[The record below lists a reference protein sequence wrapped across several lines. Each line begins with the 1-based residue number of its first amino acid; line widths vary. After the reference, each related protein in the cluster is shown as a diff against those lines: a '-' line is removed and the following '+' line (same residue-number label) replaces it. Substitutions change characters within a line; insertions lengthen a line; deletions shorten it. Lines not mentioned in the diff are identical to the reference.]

1 MIYKF
6 KQIKS
11 KIFTKIIGFL
21 IIKEQ
26 YTVLILLI
34 ILNIKEKSNGK
45 NRYPF
50 SSPNNKITVLALD
63 SDRYRGDL
71 LALSYHPKIRVLF
84 MKQNPPGWLIK
95 PFYSELNIGRYI
107 NAEKNSIDDINH
119 KKAYDFM
126 YKFLSIFYKYVAV
139 DCVTTINYRYLE
151 DYNWSKVSD
160 DLGVPFIMLY
170 RECLL
175 ASDRIYD
182 HVVRRKKNEFG
193 RFVGSHIIVHNEK
206 CKQSFIDSEF
216 ATPDQVS
223 VAGALRMDN
232 FLKLI
237 RQNKVKSPH
246 ASKKKFILFYFPHD
260 NGLFGRKYRKNYKGW
275 LYNSIWSSRD
285 KLFIDLHN
293 AIIELALE
301 YPDIEFII
309 KPKDVMVKNKSW
321 DFYKDVVNKSNIDI
335 KKLPNYKVDVDL
347 NVSDSIVK
355 SSVICALQSSTVVE
369 SAFAGKRLILPLFHD
384 FLDSPHFDNFY
395 WKNDLELFDV
405 ATDKNQFKI
414 LFKDI
419 LNNPKISQDIENKR
433 IELFD
438 RWFGNV
444 EGNSLDKYYNI
455 IKNITQ

>member
-1 MIYKF
+1 M
-6 KQIKS
+6 
-11 KIFTKIIGFL
+11 
-21 IIKEQ
+21 
-26 YTVLILLI
+26 
-34 ILNIKEKSNGK
+34 
-45 NRYPF
+45 
-50 SSPNNKITVLALD
+50 
-63 SDRYRGDL
+63 
-71 LALSYHPKIRVLF
+71 
-84 MKQNPPGWLIK
+84 
-95 PFYSELNIGRYI
+95 
-107 NAEKNSIDDINH
+107 
-119 KKAYDFM
+119 
-126 YKFLSIFYKYVAV
+126 
-139 DCVTTINYRYLE
+139 
-151 DYNWSKVSD
+151 
-160 DLGVPFIMLY
+160 
-170 RECLL
+170 
-175 ASDRIYD
+175 
-182 HVVRRKKNEFG
+182 
-193 RFVGSHIIVHNEK
+193 
-206 CKQSFIDSEF
+206 
-216 ATPDQVS
+216 
-223 VAGALRMDN
+223 
-232 FLKLI
+232 
-237 RQNKVKSPH
+237 
-246 ASKKKFILFYFPHD
+246 
-260 NGLFGRKYRKNYKGW
+260 
-275 LYNSIWSSRD
+275 
-285 KLFIDLHN
+285 
-293 AIIELALE
+293 E

>member
-1 MIYKF
+1 M
-6 KQIKS
+6 
-11 KIFTKIIGFL
+11 
-21 IIKEQ
+21 
-26 YTVLILLI
+26 
-34 ILNIKEKSNGK
+34 
-45 NRYPF
+45 
-50 SSPNNKITVLALD
+50 
-63 SDRYRGDL
+63 
-71 LALSYHPKIRVLF
+71 
-84 MKQNPPGWLIK
+84 
-95 PFYSELNIGRYI
+95 
-107 NAEKNSIDDINH
+107 
-119 KKAYDFM
+119 
-126 YKFLSIFYKYVAV
+126 
-139 DCVTTINYRYLE
+139 
-151 DYNWSKVSD
+151 
-160 DLGVPFIMLY
+160 
-170 RECLL
+170 
-175 ASDRIYD
+175 
-182 HVVRRKKNEFG
+182 
-193 RFVGSHIIVHNEK
+193 
-206 CKQSFIDSEF
+206 
-216 ATPDQVS
+216 
-223 VAGALRMDN
+223 
-232 FLKLI
+232 
-237 RQNKVKSPH
+237 
-246 ASKKKFILFYFPHD
+246 
-260 NGLFGRKYRKNYKGW
+260 
-275 LYNSIWSSRD
+275 
-285 KLFIDLHN
+285 
-293 AIIELALE
+293 E

-384 FLDSPHFDNFY
+384 FLDSPYFDDFY